1 MIWHKLSIDIM
12 KLNENPQNMFLY
24 HYVEELISD
33 YHSYYELNLKNKDLT
48 VKEYAVLL
56 RIRFAGK
63 STQYDLVKLFDVSGA
78 YMAKLLKKFEDEGY
92 IARIENPENRRK
104 KIVELTEKGIEKT
117 DQLIKVIEEWEMEAT
132 SNLNDEEKAVL
143 KKLLS
148 KVIIK

>member
-1 MIWHKLSIDIM
+1 M
-12 KLNENPQNMFLY
+12 KLNENPENMFLY

-56 RIRFAGK
+56 RIRFVGK
-63 STQYDLVKLFDVSGA
+63 STQYDLVKLFGVSGA

-132 SNLNDEEKAVL
+132 SNLNDEEKSVL

>member
-1 MIWHKLSIDIM
+1 M
-12 KLNENPQNMFLY
+12 KLNENLENMFLY

-78 YMAKLLKKFEDEGY
+78 YMAKLFKKFEDEGY

-132 SNLNDEEKAVL
+132 SNLNDEEKSVL

>member
-1 MIWHKLSIDIM
+1 MMFHKLYTDIM
-12 KLNENPQNMFLY
+12 KLNENPENMFLY

-104 KIVELTEKGIEKT
+104 KIVELTENGIEKT
-117 DQLIKVIEEWEMEAT
+117 DLFSKNSYQKSYSFILINIIYL
-132 SNLNDEEKAVL
+132 NLKEISLWQVL
-143 KKLLS
+143 
-148 KVIIK
+148 

>member
-1 MIWHKLSIDIM
+1 M
-12 KLNENPQNMFLY
+12 KLNENPENMFLY

-56 RIRFAGK
+56 RIRFVGK
-63 STQYDLVKLFDVSGA
+63 STQYDLVKLFGVSGA

>member
-12 KLNENPQNMFLY
+12 KLNENPENMFLY

-56 RIRFAGK
+56 RIRFVGK